1 MATNFFYRL
10 GNYFER
16 VGAVL
21 RGEADSASIFPNS
34 TDIGMSRERIYAEF
48 LRLHAPSKC
57 NVFLGGFL
65 FSMAGQESRQ
75 LDVIVTTDT
84 APRYD
89 LHNRDGSGKA
99 FSPVEGTLGVASI
112 KSTLNKNELEDA
124 LHSIA
129 SIPPTESLEGRVS
142 FTVEIVGY
150 DDWPYKI
157 IYASNGIAGPTL
169 LEHLSEFYTS
179 NPSIP
184 ICRRPQL
191 IHVAGKYVI
200 LRAVPGLSIAS
211 TTSGQPARV
220 PEPGSFN
227 LITRDPDIQG
237 ILWALNSLQQHAQA
251 SAEISYG
258 YGDLINNVN
267 RVRESGA

>member
-1 MATNFFYRL
+1 MAKTFFPRL
-10 GNYFER
+10 RGYFER

-34 TDIGMSRERIYAEF
+34 TDIGMSRERVYAEF

-65 FSMAGQESRQ
+65 FDMNGEESRQ
-75 LDVIVTTDT
+75 LDIIVTTDT

-89 LHNRDGSGKA
+89 LHNRDGSGKS

-112 KSTLNKNELEDA
+112 KSTLNKNEMEDA
-124 LHSIA
+124 LHCVA

-142 FTVEIVGY
+142 LGLEINAY

-169 LEHLSEFYTS
+169 LEHLNEFYTLHPTIP
-179 NPSIP
+179 PS
-184 ICRRPQL
+184 RRPHL

-200 LRAVPGLSIAS
+200 LRTVPGLSIGSA
-211 TTSGQPARV
+211 TSGQQLRV
-220 PEPGSFN
+220 PEPSSFN
-227 LITRDPDIQG
+227 LITRDPDVQG
-237 ILWALNSLQQHAQA
+237 ILLALNSLQQFAQA
-251 SAEISYG
+251 SAEISYE
-258 YGDLINNVN
+258 YGDLINKVN
-267 RVRESGA
+267 LARN